1 MRLNE
6 AVQRFGPAL
15 VIEVAPRTCEWYL
28 QKLAGL
34 MAFVGAEC
42 EVETIRTDTLRVW
55 LADLAR
61 QAERRTNHPTRPTR
75 EGGLSPYT
83 LAGYVR
89 TMRRFFGWLYEEEH
103 LEDNPAA
110 RLKLPKLPKEPP
122 KAVAPNDLDLLL
134 EAAWASGD
142 RDYALVCFLA
152 DTGCRVGG
160 LASLTLDALDLDAGE
175 ATVWEKG
182 EKTRDVFLVPMT
194 VAALRRWRRGHED
207 AGPRVFVGKRGPLTT
222 NGVYQVL
229 KRLGDKTGVQG
240 RFKPPRLSA
249 QLRAGVPAARRGS
262 EQAIGDMGHDE
273 ALITM
278 KFYAR
283 WRGEEI
289 KSAHLQF
296 SPLAARSQ
304 LD

>member
-175 ATVWEKG
+175 ATVREKG
-182 EKTRDVFLVPMT
+182 EKTRGVFLVPRT
-194 VAALRRWRRGHED
+194 VAALAGDAATRRGASRLRREAWATHDEWGLSGAQA
-207 AGPRVFVGKRGPLTT
+207 AGGQNGSPGTLQTPTPFGTT
-222 NGVYQVL
+222 
-229 KRLGDKTGVQG
+229 
-240 RFKPPRLSA
+240 S
-249 QLRAGVPAARRGS
+249 RGS
-262 EQAIGDMGHDE
+262 TCGKAGI
-273 ALITM
+273 
-278 KFYAR
+278 
-283 WRGEEI
+283 
-289 KSAHLQF
+289 
-296 SPLAARSQ
+296 
-304 LD
+304 